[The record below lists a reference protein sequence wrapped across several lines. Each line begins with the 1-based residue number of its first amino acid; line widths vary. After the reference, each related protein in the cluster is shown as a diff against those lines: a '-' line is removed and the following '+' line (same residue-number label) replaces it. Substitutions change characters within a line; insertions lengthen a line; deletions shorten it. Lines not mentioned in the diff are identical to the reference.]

1 MSLNSNQLDPR
12 QHPLRALGNAMAL
25 ILTSPKLITQASCSS
40 TITELPKDGAS
51 TTATD
56 AKPIGDLWG
65 AVEKGEEIERTA
77 HVLVMDPKQA
87 DPDKLGFDPFDVTKA
102 AFSPS
107 SMVPGIEDSPDPLLQ
122 FHVFFYRDA
131 QYRRIGV
138 NLHPTA
144 SLTSSELVSLRRRIR
159 SATTSQAGLV
169 TVDLREK
176 KNTRYNTAKGLR
188 RIKLPRSRASV
199 WRRCKTSRR
208 IMRKAF
214 MIFWVNIRL
223 SSPKSRD

>member
-1 MSLNSNQLDPR
+1 
-12 QHPLRALGNAMAL
+12 
-25 ILTSPKLITQASCSS
+25 
-40 TITELPKDGAS
+40 
-51 TTATD
+51 
-56 AKPIGDLWG
+56 
-65 AVEKGEEIERTA
+65 
-77 HVLVMDPKQA
+77 
-87 DPDKLGFDPFDVTKA
+87 
-102 AFSPS
+102 
-107 SMVPGIEDSPDPLLQ
+107 MVPGIEDSPDPLLQ

-131 QYRRIGV
+131 QARVAEAPYQVSDNIESRDLWTRIM
-138 NLHPTA
+138 
-144 SLTSSELVSLRRRIR
+144 SE
-159 SATTSQAGLV
+159 Q
-169 TVDLREK
+169 EK